1 MEKIVV
7 ANLKMN
13 FTIDEM
19 KDYLSELNKM
29 SFNKHHFIVCPTFIY
44 LPLFNNNYFIGAQNC
59 HYLDKGS
66 FTGEVSPSQLK
77 SIGVSYVILGHSER
91 RKTSDE
97 DNNIMNNKAK
107 AVLTN
112 KMIPIICVGE
122 TMKERKNN
130 KTLER
135 IKTQVYE
142 ILKDIDKNNL
152 ENIIIAYE
160 PIWAIGTNITPTNS
174 EIEEVA
180 TYIKQITSINTK
192 VLYGGS
198 VNSNNI
204 KELKLIKDL
213 NGFLIGGSSLNIKEL
228 TTILDNY

>member
-97 DNNIMNNKAK
+97 DNNIMNNKVK